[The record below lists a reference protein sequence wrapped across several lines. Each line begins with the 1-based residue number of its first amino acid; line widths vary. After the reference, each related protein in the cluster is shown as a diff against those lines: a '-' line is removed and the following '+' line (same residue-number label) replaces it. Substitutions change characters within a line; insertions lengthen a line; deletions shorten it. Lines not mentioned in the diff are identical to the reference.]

1 MILAFGDSLTNGF
14 GVGHEFSYPSQ
25 IEIKSNHKVINA
37 GVDGEFSS
45 EALIRLPALLEY
57 KPQVVILCHGAND
70 LLNGFSA
77 QELKENLLNMIHLI
91 QNTKVKIVLVGV
103 PDFTAQDFSTH
114 QLYRELADET
124 DVVLEDEVLTRIAY
138 DDELRNDFVHPNEK
152 GYEMMANAF
161 IEILEV

>member
-45 EALIRLPALLEY
+45 EALSRLPALLEY
-57 KPQVVILCHGAND
+57 KPQVVILCYGAND

-77 QELKENLLNMIHLI
+77 Q
-91 QNTKVKIVLVGV
+91 
-103 PDFTAQDFSTH
+103 DFSIH